1 MRNMT
6 NKTSKMLKQR
16 FNARMEQ
23 LGLSPT
29 ALAAEAG
36 VTVQGLMHLRNGKIA
51 KYQIR
56 TTGPVC
62 AALYWTPDSITRLM
76 AGKEAIEIPQPAK
89 VDTSAE
95 GLHNRLTQVEL
106 ALNAAM
112 TRGSEI
118 EAKRVEILGELVER
132 LEAVAKQLT
141 EQA

>member
-1 MRNMT
+1 MRT
-6 NKTSKMLKQR
+6 GTHKTSPLLKER

-36 VTVQGLMHLRNGKIA
+36 VTGQGLIPLRNGKIA

-56 TTGPVC
+56 MTGPVC

-76 AGKEAIEIPQPAK
+76 EGKEAIEIPQPAK
-89 VDTSAE
+89 VDASPE

-106 ALNAAM
+106 ALNTAM
-112 TRGSEI
+112 ARGSEL

-132 LEAVAKQLT
+132 LEAVATQLA
-141 EQA
+141 E